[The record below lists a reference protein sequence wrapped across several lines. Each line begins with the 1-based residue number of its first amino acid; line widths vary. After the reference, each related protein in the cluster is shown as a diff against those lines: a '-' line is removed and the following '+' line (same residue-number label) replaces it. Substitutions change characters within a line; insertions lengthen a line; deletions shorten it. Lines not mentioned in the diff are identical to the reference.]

1 MKTICAVFR
10 NPRPVGRLRLI
21 VLLMALALVGIN
33 QAPRAVAARSA
44 AQSAVVTPIT
54 TVPMLTG
61 TLVAVNNG
69 PGNQTNPHVN
79 CDRVSYTN
87 DDLEGS
93 STIHYF
99 DFSSGMDNVIPGNYL
114 DRLSAVFSG
123 RIAFTELTGFGDQ
136 VVLFDT

>member
-21 VLLMALALVGIN
+21 VPLMALALVGIN
-33 QAPRAVAARSA
+33 QAPSAVAARSA
-44 AQSAVVTPIT
+44 AQSVVVTPIA

-69 PGNQTNPHVN
+69 PGDQTNPHVS

-87 DDLEGS
+87 DDFAGMS
-93 STIHYF
+93 MIHYF
-99 DFSSGMDNVIPGNYL
+99 DFSTGTDSVIPGNGL
-114 DRLSAVFSG
+114 DRLSDVFGS
-123 RIAFTELTGFGDQ
+123 RIAFTELTGF
-136 VVLFDT
+136 

>member
-10 NPRPVGRLRLI
+10 NRRPLGRLRLI

-44 AQSAVVTPIT
+44 APSAVVTPIT

-69 PGNQTNPHVN
+69 PGNQTNPHVD
-79 CDRVSYTN
+79 CDRVSYIN
-87 DDLEGS
+87 DDFQGS

-99 DFSSGMDNVIPGNYL
+99 DFSTGTDTVIPGNNL
-114 DRLSAVFSG
+114 DRLSDVFGST
-123 RIAFTELTGFGDQ
+123 IAFTELTGFGDQ
-136 VVLFDT
+136 IVVFD